1 MEMGP
6 LQLVV
11 IGFEHPTL
19 DGSVLEELNMLGDE
33 DSVRIVDLLGVY
45 KSEDGQLAAVEMS
58 DLTLD
63 ERMTYATWVGGL
75 LGLGAVGSEGLE
87 AGAFEAALLAE
98 HEYEYGLDE
107 EAIRTIGADIPN
119 GGGALI
125 AVLEHRWAIPLRNA
139 VRAQGGIA
147 IVQDFLNPETLIAM
161 GVVAGAELV
170 D

>member
-1 MEMGP
+1 MGP

-11 IGFEHPTL
+11 FGFEHPKL
-19 DGSVLEELNMLGDE
+19 DGSILAELKKLGD
-33 DSVRIVDLLGVY
+33 DGLVRIVDLLGVY
-45 KSEDGQLAAVEMS
+45 KSEEGELAAVEVT
-58 DLTLD
+58 DLKLD
-63 ERMTYATWVGGL
+63 EAMTYAAWVGAL
-75 LGLGAVGSEGLE
+75 FGLGKAGPDGLE

-107 EAIRTIGADIPN
+107 EAIRSIGDDIPN

-125 AVLEHRWAIPLRNA
+125 GVLEHRWAIPLRNA

-161 GVVAGAELV
+161 GAVAGAELV

>member
-11 IGFEHPTL
+11 VGFDHPTL
-19 DGSVLEELNMLGDE
+19 DGSILTELMKLSDQGL
-33 DSVRIVDLLGVY
+33 VRLVDLLGVY
-45 KSEDGQLAAVEMS
+45 KSDSGELAAVELS
-58 DLTLD
+58 DLGLD
-63 ERMTYATWVGGL
+63 EAITYGAWVGAL
-75 LGLGAVGSEGLE
+75 LGLGAAGEEGLE
-87 AGAFEAALLAE
+87 VWAFAGALLAE
-98 HEYEYGLDE
+98 NEFEYGLDE
-107 EAIRTIGADIPN
+107 EAIRTIGNDIPN

-125 AVLEHRWAIPLRNA
+125 GVLEHRWAIPLRNA

-161 GVVAGAELV
+161 GAVAGAELI